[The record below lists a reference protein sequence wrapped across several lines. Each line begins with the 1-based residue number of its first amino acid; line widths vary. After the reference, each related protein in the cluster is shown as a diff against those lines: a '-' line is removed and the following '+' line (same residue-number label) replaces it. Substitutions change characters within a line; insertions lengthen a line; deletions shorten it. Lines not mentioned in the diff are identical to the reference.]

1 MQQGVVGVVY
11 VFWLIL
17 VLTGLAIYTVADHP
31 KKTTIMPITSQNSRV
46 AERMTTYEADVIAWA
61 NRQAALLRAGRFDE
75 LDIEHIAE
83 EIEDVGKSEQR
94 ELASRMAVLLTH
106 LIKWHCQPERRGKSW
121 RLTIRNQR
129 RGIELRLARTPSLKA
144 MLQDA
149 GWQQEIWVDAAGAA
163 SAQAGLD
170 ELPEQCPWALEQVL
184 MPDWLPD

>member
-1 MQQGVVGVVY
+1 
-11 VFWLIL
+11 
-17 VLTGLAIYTVADHP
+17 
-31 KKTTIMPITSQNSRV
+31 
-46 AERMTTYEADVIAWA
+46 
-61 NRQAALLRAGRFDE
+61 
-75 LDIEHIAE
+75 
-83 EIEDVGKSEQR
+83 
-94 ELASRMAVLLTH
+94 MAVLLTH
-106 LIKWHCQPERRGKSW
+106 LMKWHYQPERRGKSW